1 MALNYQRV
9 GWEDAPST
17 NTPLDAANLNHMDNG
32 IVALSNEFDR
42 VIPGLEEIAE
52 TVSPLLPSMSTMIQ
66 DISTLQ
72 GQTSALATQAQHILG
87 NFATVEEGETA
98 SANYSTGQHVV
109 LGGYLYK
116 VIDDIAQG
124 ESFVENTNIVKTTV
138 GSEVEG
144 LKSEIDEL
152 NSNLEWKSLPSGST
166 VNLPS
171 QYSELIVRLYES
183 SLNSAFT
190 FHFCREQ
197 LLDTITYYRMGY
209 NAGSA
214 VANVAVIE
222 ATRQFIHLYAYYQD
236 GTVYTPEMTVYYR

>member
-17 NTPLDAANLNHMDNG
+17 QTPIDAANLNHMDNG

-42 VIPGLEEIAE
+42 VIPGLEEVAE
-52 TVSPLLPSMSTMIQ
+52 TVSPLLPSMSTMTQ

-98 SANYSTGQHVV
+98 STNYSTGQHVV
-109 LGGYLYK
+109 LGDYLYK

-138 GSEVEG
+138 GSE
-144 LKSEIDEL
+144 IDEL
-152 NSNLEWKSLPSGST
+152 NSNFQLFPDVT
-166 VNLPS
+166 D
-171 QYSELIVRLYES
+171 I
-183 SLNSAFT
+183 
-190 FHFCREQ
+190 
-197 LLDTITYYRMGY
+197 LLDHRSAGANDSFTATKPCFCILYGIGGDIKLNTVLLINPLDPANIKYVSLYMKAGDTISFTNMRCLIIGLR
-209 NAGSA
+209 GIS
-214 VANVAVIE
+214 
-222 ATRQFIHLYAYYQD
+222 
-236 GTVYTPEMTVYYR
+236 